1 MGTLPPPET
10 RPNIYLRETPT
21 RVIGLQTG
29 TACAKLRFAL
39 HCALLSVRPTTA
51 AEDHAKGA
59 EKANERKGGA
69 PPYRRIPP
77 ETRPNI
83 HLTKT
88 PTAGKQDRIN
98 ITAPLTLTIATR
110 QSTTGQAPSLVPQE
124 CASPTTTLCCIERF
138 AVLGSASDH
147 LRPPDSE
154 LTPNIIIP
162 NLTEHYV
169 SPLVLKDR
177 EHKSG
182 SHVPNIFFSLKG
194 EERQSLPDLE
204 PGDGSATAAL
214 LIPPRRP
221 LLGLEPGGG
230 SPGRSSRG
238 RRGSPVRVVRL
249 ARVLSLV
256 PHVAPQP

>member
-29 TACAKLRFAL
+29 TARAKLRFPL
-39 HCALLSVRPTTA
+39 RCALLSVRPTTA

-98 ITAPLTLTIATR
+98 INRAFGVNHRNASKHDRAGALTCTARMRVA
-110 QSTTGQAPSLVPQE
+110 
-124 CASPTTTLCCIERF
+124 
-138 AVLGSASDH
+138 DY
-147 LRPPDSE
+147 
-154 LTPNIIIP
+154 N
-162 NLTEHYV
+162 
-169 SPLVLKDR
+169 LVLY
-177 EHKSG
+177 
-182 SHVPNIFFSLKG
+182 
-194 EERQSLPDLE
+194 
-204 PGDGSATAAL
+204 
-214 LIPPRRP
+214 
-221 LLGLEPGGG
+221 
-230 SPGRSSRG
+230 
-238 RRGSPVRVVRL
+238 
-249 ARVLSLV
+249 
-256 PHVAPQP
+256 